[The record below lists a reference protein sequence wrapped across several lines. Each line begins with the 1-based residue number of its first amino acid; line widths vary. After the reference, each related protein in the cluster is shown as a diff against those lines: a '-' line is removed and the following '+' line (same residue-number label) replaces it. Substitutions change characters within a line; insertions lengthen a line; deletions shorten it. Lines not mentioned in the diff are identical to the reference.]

1 MANKL
6 AQEIER
12 ILSEELGEFI
22 AQATLKKNLE
32 QMGVDSNS
40 LSGDHLEDLSVRL
53 EKSVNFFGG
62 NSKGAMVANKV
73 RALRA

>member
-12 ILSEELGEFI
+12 ILAEELGEFI

-32 QMGVDSNS
+32 QMGVSPND
-40 LSGDHLEDLSVRL
+40 LSAAQLEDLSVRL

-62 NSKGAMVANKV
+62 NSKGAAVAGKV
-73 RALRA
+73 RALKA